1 MKHPIL
7 GTAFATAV
15 ATAVSAAALPAL
27 AQPTSAQPAS
37 PASPQPLDVARRAD
51 GATLVPDRFLRRWDP
66 VTVFFSSDQ
75 GPAQG
80 GPEDSPERLVQM
92 SPATPGAWQWLG
104 ARALQFRPSE
114 PWRPLQRV
122 TVSAGGRDTTL
133 VPLLPAPTQTQPAE
147 GDEGVPDLDTI
158 ALTFPDPV
166 DTAALARLLSIELR
180 PLPGTAGP
188 GAQVL
193 TGRDFTIRPVDRA
206 ARGAPATY
214 RVVLNAPI
222 PDGRVALLRLK
233 LSDAPGLDDQAFEL
247 RLRSAS
253 PFTVTDSFCGRDLTR
268 ETQDGLMRC
277 LPDGGSTARRGLML
291 RFSAEPEAIDILRAR
306 QVLRVTPPVE
316 DMAVE
321 TRGRQWFITG
331 KFAADTAYTLQLEPG
346 GVKDRRGRALESAP
360 APLRFSFVADRPALR
375 WDAGQ
380 GLVER
385 LGPQM
390 LPLRGHGYDR
400 ADLRIHAIDPLGR
413 DFWPFPQ
420 AGLETDDD
428 TAPPLAGN
436 EPTPWTGTENIRRNA
451 LAARIAALGSPSV
464 SELVP
469 LPISRGGTEAKF
481 GLDIAPHLTRI
492 AGARQP
498 GAYLVGLRPVDGS
511 QRRWM
516 RVQVTDLVLTTV
528 EEADRV
534 RFQVTSLSNTRPVD
548 GAEIRLEGQNGEA
561 YTTLA
566 QGVTQADGGFTWNA
580 PARTVENQRR
590 ALRRIVVVKGNDTLV
605 LDPLRAPQQYA
616 AGNWTRPS
624 GTWLGW
630 TQGDVAERR
639 EAPRALCHVFT
650 ERPIYRPEDPVH
662 IQGFVRDWQGGAL
675 SLRRTPGTLVV
686 SGPGDQEWRIP
697 VTPDDAGGFHHL
709 FAEKTD
715 ATGDYTV
722 RFETSENASCGII
735 TFKKEAYRLPTFEV
749 LLNGAQ
755 RVPLDAPF
763 SVDLLARYF
772 AGGLAAGRPITWR
785 VTQFPESWAPP
796 SREGFSFSSDSRF
809 SGISEFRSSPVMQR
823 ETRTDDGGAA
833 RLDLDP
839 TVEPTAQPRR
849 YRIEATVTGDDD
861 IQVRSTQNVVAL
873 PPFVLGLKVPRYIA
887 QAGAIEAE
895 ALAVDAEGKA
905 LPGIAITARLIR
917 RNWNSVLQASDF
929 SQGSARY
936 VTQVVDETVEERQ
949 LTSTADA
956 QALRFEARE
965 AGVYL
970 VELQAEDRTGRRQT
984 VRVDLFMAGDSAVT
998 WARPP
1003 AQTVTV
1009 SPERDSYAP
1018 GDTATLLIQSPFQ
1031 TARALAIVEEPE
1043 GRFRYEWVEITNGF
1057 GRYTL
1062 PVRKEQMPRLAV
1074 HFLLMRGRLEQGPSN
1089 PAQAPTA
1096 PFDQGKPVTLAAT
1109 SWVTVTPVRHRVNV
1123 ALAAPA
1129 TVRPGEEVEVTLR
1142 LTDEAGRPMAGE
1154 AAFWMVDQAVL
1165 SLAREQPLD
1174 PLAQFIVDRPAR
1186 AVATDTRAMA
1196 FGIIPLD
1203 ENPGGDEAED
1213 AWGQENISVR
1223 RNFTPVPVYLPRVRV
1238 GADGIARVRV
1248 RMPDTLTVFKLRA
1261 KAVSGPDRFGFGTG
1275 EIRVRQAVVAQPA
1288 LPRFLRP
1295 GDSFDATVIGRIVEG
1310 PGGAGRA
1317 SFSADGLTLRGAN
1330 EQNFAWADNRPAR
1343 VSFPVEV
1350 PMAAG
1355 ATGADTARLRFLLR
1369 RAADG
1374 VGDAVELNL
1383 PIRPDRTPL
1392 RERLTLAVAPGATT
1406 RIPEPT
1412 RPVRPGSYAAR
1423 LSIATDP
1430 AVTRMLA
1437 GFNLLLALP
1446 FDGTEQR
1453 ISLTGAQLALAP
1465 FAPLWNAAGL
1475 QDRLATDLR
1484 ATVQAIRQSTD
1495 DNGLV
1500 AFWPRMRGSVWLTA
1514 SAYRVLNAAAKA
1526 GQEVDAALLERLG
1539 TVLSRALRSDFP
1551 HLLNGEELRE
1561 RVAALTA
1568 LAEAGKLEPAYAAEL
1583 SRRAALMPTEALAQ
1597 AVSAVSLLPPDSQGL
1612 MPGLL
1617 ETLWSRV
1624 RILNREG
1631 RPAYAGLSDTGGS
1644 AYILPS
1650 EPRALAETLL
1660 AVARV
1665 SPQEPRLTLLRDGL
1679 IRLGAGADVWGNTNA
1694 DAAALRALAATGTP
1708 QGQPVEVSA
1717 TLPQGGQTGRLGAD
1731 APVLSW
1737 PTDRT
1742 GLLSVTNRGNTPV
1755 LALAERRYL
1764 PAEPGAQAQPV
1775 QEGFVLSRTLFR
1787 VPAGGGPLER
1797 LAPGPDGAIQL
1808 KAGDVVEEQA
1818 ELVNPEDRP
1827 HVAITLP
1834 IAAGMEPLNPA
1845 LATAPAEA
1853 APSLAPSPAPG
1864 WTAYSD
1870 DALTAVYTLLPSGN
1884 HRIAFRMRAQ
1894 VAGSF
1899 TQPPGAAAM
1908 IYAPATQGFSAG
1920 QRVVISP

>member
-1 MKHPIL
+1 MKHLLL
-7 GTAFATAV
+7 GAAFATV
-15 ATAVSAAALPAL
+15 AAMPTL
-27 AQPTSAQPAS
+27 AQTDTAPATQPA
-37 PASPQPLDVARRAD
+37 PLDITRRAD

-66 VTVFFSSDQ
+66 VTVFFDSDQ

-80 GPEDSPERLVQM
+80 GPEDHAERLVRM
-92 SPATPGAWQWLG
+92 SPPVPGAWQWLG
-104 ARALQFRPSE
+104 ARALQFRPAE

-122 TVSAGGRDTTL
+122 TFSAAGRDTTL

-147 GDEGVPDLDTI
+147 GDEGVADLDTI
-158 ALTFPDPV
+158 ALTFPGPV
-166 DTAALARLLSIELR
+166 DMAALARLLTIELR

-188 GAQVL
+188 GAQML
-193 TGRDFTIRPVDRA
+193 TEHDFTIRPMDRA
-206 ARGAPATY
+206 SRDAPATY
-214 RVVLNAPI
+214 RVVLNTPI

-253 PFTVTDSFCGRDLTR
+253 PFILTDNFCGRDFTR
-268 ETQDGLMRC
+268 ETLDGVMRC

-291 RFSAEPEAIDILRAR
+291 RFSADPEAIDVLRAR
-306 QVLRVTPPVE
+306 QALRITPPV
-316 DMAVE
+316 DDLAVE
-321 TRGRQWFITG
+321 ARGRHWFVTG
-331 KFAADTAYTLQLEPG
+331 KFAADTAYTLEMDPA
-346 GVKDRRGRALESAP
+346 GVKDRRGRALASTP
-360 APLRFSFVADRPALR
+360 APLRFSFVADRPSLR

-428 TAPPLAGN
+428 APPPLSGN
-436 EPTPWTGTENIRRNA
+436 EPAPWSGTENIRRNA
-451 LAARIAALGSPSV
+451 LVARIAALGSPSV

-481 GLDIAPHLTRI
+481 GLDIAPFLTRI

-534 RFQVTSLSNTRPVD
+534 RFQVTSLSNAQPVE
-548 GAEIRLEGQNGEA
+548 GAEIRLEGQRGDA

-566 QGVTQADGGFTWNA
+566 QGVTQTDGGFTWNA
-580 PARTVENQRR
+580 PANTRADAPRR

-624 GTWLGW
+624 GSWLGW

-639 EAPRALCHVFT
+639 EAPRALCHIFT

-662 IQGFVRDWQGGAL
+662 IQGFVRNWQGGVL
-675 SLRRTPGTLVV
+675 SLRRNPGTLIV
-686 SGPGDQEWRIP
+686 SGPGDQEWRMP
-697 VTPDDAGGFHHL
+697 VTPDDAGGFHLL
-709 FAEKTD
+709 FSEKTD
-715 ATGDYTV
+715 ATGEYTV
-722 RFETSENASCGII
+722 RFETSENAFCGSM

-772 AGGLAAGRPITWR
+772 AGGLAAGRPVTWR

-796 SREGFSFSSDSRF
+796 AREGFIFSSDSRY
-809 SGISEFRSSPVMQR
+809 SGISEFRSSPVMNR
-823 ETRTDDGGAA
+823 EARTDDGGAA

-887 QAGAIEAE
+887 QAGAIDAE

-936 VTQVVDETVEERQ
+936 VTQVVDETVEERRV
-949 LTSTADA
+949 TSTEDA
-956 QALRFEARE
+956 QALRFEAQE

-970 VELQAEDRTGRRQT
+970 VELEAEDRTGRRQT

-1009 SPERDSYAP
+1009 TPEKDSYAP
-1018 GDTATLLIQSPFQ
+1018 GETATLLIQSPFQ
-1031 TARALAIVEEPE
+1031 TARALAVVEEPD
-1043 GRFRYEWVEITNGF
+1043 GRFRYDWVEISNGF

-1074 HFLLMRGRLEQGPSN
+1074 HFLLMRGRLDQ

-1109 SWVTVTPVRHRVNV
+1109 SWVTVTPVQHRVNV

-1129 TVRPGEEVEVTLR
+1129 TVRPGQEVEVTLR

-1186 AVATDTRAMA
+1186 AVATDTRSMA
-1196 FGIIPLD
+1196 FGVIPLD

-1213 AWGQENISVR
+1213 QWGQENISVR

-1238 GADGIARVRV
+1238 GADGLARVRV

-1261 KAVSGPDRFGFGTG
+1261 KAISGPDRFGFGTG

-1310 PGGAGRA
+1310 PGGQGRA
-1317 SFSADGLTLRGAN
+1317 SLSAENLTLRGAR
-1330 EQNFAWADNRPAR
+1330 EQNFAWAENRPAR
-1343 VSFPVEV
+1343 IGFPAEV
-1350 PMAAG
+1350 PAG
-1355 ATGADTARLRFLLR
+1355 AEGVARLRFLLR
-1369 RAADG
+1369 RSADG

-1392 RERLTLAVAPGATT
+1392 RERLTLSVAPGATT
-1406 RIPEPT
+1406 AIPDPS
-1412 RPVRPGSYAAR
+1412 RPVRAGTYAAR
-1423 LSIATDP
+1423 LSVATDP

-1437 GFNLLLALP
+1437 GLGVLLAVP

-1453 ISLTGAQLALAP
+1453 ISLLNAQLALAP

-1475 QDRLATDLR
+1475 QNRLASDLR
-1484 ATVQAIRQSTD
+1484 AAIQSINQSTD

-1500 AFWPRMRGSVWLTA
+1500 AFWPRMKGSVWLTA

-1526 GQEVDAALLERLG
+1526 GHEVDPALLDRMG
-1539 TVLSRALRSDFP
+1539 TVLIRALRSDFP
-1551 HLLNGEELRE
+1551 HLLGGEELRE
-1561 RVAALTA
+1561 RVAALIA
-1568 LAEAGKLEPAYAAEL
+1568 LAEAGKLEAAYAAEL
-1583 SRRAALMPTEALAQ
+1583 SRRAQLMPTETLAQ
-1597 AVSAVSLLPPDSQGL
+1597 AASAVSLLPPESQGL

-1617 ETLWSRV
+1617 ETLWARV
-1624 RILNREG
+1624 RVENRDG
-1631 RPAYAGLSDTGGS
+1631 RPAYAGLSETGGS

-1665 SPQEPRLTLLRDGL
+1665 TPQEPRLPLLRDGL
-1679 IRLGAGADVWGNTNA
+1679 IRLGAGPNVWGNSNS

-1717 TLPQGGQTGRLGAD
+1717 SLPQGAQNGRLGPD

-1737 PTDRT
+1737 TTDRT
-1742 GLLSVTNRGNTPV
+1742 GALSVTNRGSAPV

-1764 PAEPGAQAQPV
+1764 PTEPGAQAQPV

-1797 LAPGPDGAIQL
+1797 LSPGADGAIQL

-1818 ELVNPEDRP
+1818 ELVNPETRA

-1853 APSLAPSPAPG
+1853 APSMAASPSPG
-1864 WTAYSD
+1864 WTAYGD
-1870 DALTAVYTLLPSGN
+1870 DALTAVYTLLPGGN

-1908 IYAPATQGFSAG
+1908 IYAPAVQGISAG
-1920 QRVVISP
+1920 QRVVITP

>member
-1 MKHPIL
+1 MKHLLL
-7 GTAFATAV
+7 GAALAALAT
-15 ATAVSAAALPAL
+15 LPAL
-27 AQPTSAQPAS
+27 AQQPAT
-37 PASPQPLDVARRAD
+37 PQPAALDVARRAD

-66 VTVFFSSDQ
+66 VTVFFEADL
-75 GPAQG
+75 GPPQG
-80 GPEDSPERLVQM
+80 GPEDHPERLVRM
-92 SPATPGAWQWLG
+92 APETPGAWQWLG
-104 ARALQFRPSE
+104 PRALQFRPAE
-114 PWRPLQRV
+114 PWRPLRRV
-122 TVSAGGRDTTL
+122 TISAGGRDTTL
-133 VPLLPAPTQTQPAE
+133 VPLLPAPAQTQPAE
-147 GDEGVPDLDTI
+147 GEEGIADLDTI

-166 DTAALARLLSIELR
+166 DTAALARLLTIELR
-180 PLPGTAGP
+180 PSPGTTGP
-188 GAQVL
+188 GAQHL
-193 TGRDFTIRPVDRA
+193 TERDFTIRPMDRA
-206 ARGAPATY
+206 TRDAAATY
-214 RVVLNAPI
+214 RVVLNTPI

-233 LSDAPGLDDQAFEL
+233 LSDVPGLDDQAFEL

-253 PFTVTDSFCGRDLTR
+253 PFALTDSYCGRDFSR

-277 LPDGGSTARRGLML
+277 LPNGGSGARRGLML
-291 RFSAEPEAIDILRAR
+291 RFSADPESPDILRAR
-306 QVLRVTPPVE
+306 QALRFTPPV
-316 DMAVE
+316 DDLAVE
-321 TRGRQWFITG
+321 ARGRNWFVTG
-331 KFAADTAYTLQLEPG
+331 RFEADTAYTLQIDPAG
-346 GVKDRRGRALESAP
+346 QINPAGVKDRRGRTLSAVP
-360 APLRFSFVADRPALR
+360 APLRFAFVADQPSLR

-400 ADLRIHAIDPLGR
+400 ADLRIHAIDALSR
-413 DFWPFPQ
+413 DFWPFP
-420 AGLETDDD
+420 ASALETDDD
-428 TAPPLAGN
+428 TAPPLSGN
-436 EPTPWTGTENIRRNA
+436 EPTAWSGTENIRRNA

-464 SELVP
+464 SELVR

-481 GLDIAPHLTRI
+481 GLDIAPFLARI
-492 AGARQP
+492 NGARQP
-498 GAYLVGLRPVDGS
+498 GTYLIGLRPVDGS

-534 RFQVTSLSNTRPVD
+534 RFQVTSLSGAQPAE
-548 GAEIRLEGQNGEA
+548 GAEIRLEGQRGETF
-561 YTTLA
+561 TTLA
-566 QGVTQADGGFTWNA
+566 RGVTAADGGFTWDVPALSGPNA
-580 PARTVENQRR
+580 PRR
-590 ALRRIVVVKGNDTLV
+590 ALRRIVVVRGNDTLV
-605 LDPLRAPQQYA
+605 LDPQRPPQQYA
-616 AGNWTRPS
+616 GGNWARPN
-624 GTWLGW
+624 GPWLGW
-630 TQGDVAERR
+630 TQGDIAERR
-639 EAPRALCHVFT
+639 EAPRALCHIFT

-662 IQGFVRDWQGGAL
+662 IQGFVRNWQGGAL
-675 SLRRTPGTLVV
+675 SLRRNPGTLIV

-697 VTPDDAGGFHHL
+697 VTPDDAGGFHVL
-709 FAEKTD
+709 FREKTD
-715 ATGDYTV
+715 ATGEYGI
-722 RFETSENASCGII
+722 RLETSENAFCGNI

-772 AGGLAAGRPITWR
+772 AGGLAAGRPVTWR
-785 VTQFPESWAPP
+785 VTQFPESWVPP
-796 SREGFSFSSDSRF
+796 AREGFIFSSDSRY
-809 SGISEFRSSPVMQR
+809 SGINEFRSSPVMNR

-839 TVEPTAQPRR
+839 AVEPTAQPRR

-873 PPFVLGLKVPRYIA
+873 PPFVLGLKVPRYIENP
-887 QAGAIEAE
+887 GAIEAE
-895 ALAVDAEGKA
+895 ALAVDAEGKT
-905 LPGIAITARLIR
+905 LPGIVITARLIR

-936 VTQVVDETVEERQ
+936 VTQVVDETVEERR
-949 LTSTADA
+949 LTSAADT
-956 QALRFEARE
+956 QALRFEARD

-984 VRVDLFMAGDSAVT
+984 VRVDLFMGGDTAVT

-1009 SPERDSYAP
+1009 TPERESYAP
-1018 GDTATLLIQSPFQ
+1018 GETATLLIQSPFQ
-1031 TARALAIVEEPE
+1031 TARALAVVEEPE
-1043 GRFRYEWVEITNGF
+1043 GRFRYDWVEITNGF

-1074 HFLLMRGRLEQGPSN
+1074 HILLMRGRLEQ
-1089 PAQAPTA
+1089 PAQPPTA

-1109 SWVTVTPVRHRVNV
+1109 SWVTVTPAQHRVNV

-1142 LTDEAGRPMAGE
+1142 LTDAGGRPVAGE

-1174 PLAQFIVDRPAR
+1174 PLAQFIVDRQPR

-1213 AWGQENISVR
+1213 QWGQENISVR
-1223 RNFTPVPVYLPRVRV
+1223 RNFTPVPIYLPRVRV
-1238 GADGIARVRV
+1238 GADGVARMRV

-1295 GDSFDATVIGRIVEG
+1295 GDSFDAALIGRIVEG
-1310 PGGAGRA
+1310 PGGRGRA
-1317 SFSADGLTLRGAN
+1317 NLSADNLTLRGPA
-1330 EQNFAWADNRPAR
+1330 EQSFAWAENRPAR
-1343 VSFPVEV
+1343 ILFPVEV
-1350 PMAAG
+1350 PPAASG
-1355 ATGADTARLRFLLR
+1355 RARLRFLLR
-1369 RAADG
+1369 RTADG
-1374 VGDAVELNL
+1374 TGDAVELNL
-1383 PIRPDRTPL
+1383 PIHPDRTPL
-1392 RERLTLAVAPGATT
+1392 RERLMFSVAPGATLPV
-1406 RIPEPT
+1406 PEPL
-1412 RPVRPGSYAAR
+1412 RPMRPGTYGAR
-1423 LSIATDP
+1423 ISLATDP

-1437 GFNLLLALP
+1437 GFGLLLSVP
-1446 FDGTEQR
+1446 YDGTEQR
-1453 ISLTGAQLALAP
+1453 LSLLNAGLALAP
-1465 FAPLWNAAGL
+1465 YAALWSVAGV
-1475 QDRLATDLR
+1475 QDRLEADLR
-1484 ATVQAIRQSTD
+1484 AAIQAVQQSTD
-1495 DNGLV
+1495 EHGLV
-1500 AFWPRMRGSVWLTA
+1500 AFWPRMKGSVWLTA
-1514 SAYRVLNAAAKA
+1514 QAYRVLNAAAKA
-1526 GQEVDAALLERLG
+1526 GHSVDGPSMERLA
-1539 TVLSRALRSDFP
+1539 TVLTRALRSDFP
-1551 HLLNGEELRE
+1551 QLMSDEALRE
-1561 RVAALTA
+1561 RVAALIA
-1568 LAEAGKLEPAYAAEL
+1568 LAEAGRLEPAYAAEL
-1583 SRRAALMPTEALAQ
+1583 SRRASLMPTEALAQ
-1597 AVSAVSLLPPDSQGL
+1597 ATAAVSLLPPDSQAL

-1624 RILNREG
+1624 RVEQREG
-1631 RPAYAGLSDTGGS
+1631 RPAYGGLSETGGNP
-1644 AYILPS
+1644 YILPS

-1660 AVARV
+1660 AVARAT
-1665 SPQEPRLTLLRDGL
+1665 PREPRLPVLRDGL
-1679 IRLGAGADVWGNTNA
+1679 IRLGAGPDVWGNSNS

-1717 TLPQGGQTGRLGAD
+1717 TLPQGTQNGRLGPD

-1737 PTDRT
+1737 TTDRAGT
-1742 GLLSVTNRGNTPV
+1742 LSVTNRGQVPV

-1787 VPAGGGPLER
+1787 VPADGGPLER
-1797 LAPGPDGAIQL
+1797 LAVGADGAIQL

-1818 ELVNPEDRP
+1818 ELVNPEPRA

-1834 IAAGMEPLNPA
+1834 LAAGMEPLNPA

-1853 APSLAPSPAPG
+1853 APSVSPSPAPG
-1864 WTAYSD
+1864 WVAYGD
-1870 DALTAVYTLLPSGN
+1870 DALTAVYTFLPGGN

-1894 VAGSF
+1894 VPGSF

-1908 IYAPATQGFSAG
+1908 IYAPATQGISAG
-1920 QRVVISP
+1920 QRVVIVP